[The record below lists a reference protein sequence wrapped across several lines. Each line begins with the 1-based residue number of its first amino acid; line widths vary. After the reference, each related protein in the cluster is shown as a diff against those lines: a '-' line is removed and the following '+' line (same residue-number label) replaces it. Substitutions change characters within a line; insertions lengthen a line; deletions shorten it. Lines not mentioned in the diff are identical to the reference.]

1 MKAILAILVAA
12 AGCTSGSKNFEPATG
27 GDPQNGV
34 ATIRAYGCA
43 ACHDIPGVAMP
54 GGRVGPPL
62 TGFAKRAFIGGELP
76 NTPENLE
83 RWIRDPHEVEKHT
96 AMPTL
101 GLTQKEARDVAAY
114 LYTLD

>member
-1 MKAILAILVAA
+1 MKHLVAIA
-12 AGCTSGSKNFEPATG
+12 FVIAGCASSKDFEPTTG
-27 GDPQNGV
+27 GNPSAGKE
-34 ATIRAYGCA
+34 AIRAYGCA
-43 ACHDIPGVAMP
+43 ACHNIPGVDAP

-62 TGFAKRAFIGGELP
+62 GGFAKRAYIGGELP

-83 RWIRDPHEVEKHT
+83 RWVRDPHQVEMHT
-96 AMPTL
+96 AMPSL

>member
-1 MKAILAILVAA
+1 MKTLLAISVILAA
-12 AGCTSGSKNFEPATG
+12 CNGSNAFEPATG
-27 GDPQNGV
+27 GNPTAGK

-43 ACHDIPGVAMP
+43 ACHDIPGVDAP

-62 TGFAKRAFIGGELP
+62 GGIAKRAYLGGELP

-83 RWIRDPHEVEKHT
+83 RWVRDPHKIEPHV